1 VRTGQQLGRLGSGG
15 SASGPDLY
23 FGIDD
28 GRDPLG
34 SNSLSF
40 EIDRFRF
47 GGSAAAGSTPGGLT
61 VTGKPHDARREHPL
75 ISSVSDYSR

>member
-1 VRTGQQLGRLGSGG
+1 VRTVQQLGRLGNGG
-15 SASGPDLY
+15 NASGLDLY

-34 SNSLSF
+34 SNSLSL

-47 GGSAAAGSTPGGLT
+47 EGSAAAGPTPSGLT

-75 ISSVSDYSR
+75 ISLVGDYSR

>member
-15 SASGPDLY
+15 SASGPDLV

-34 SNSLSF
+34 SNSVPF
-40 EIDRFRF
+40 EIDLLRVE
-47 GGSAAAGSTPGGLT
+47 GSAAAGPTPGGLT
-61 VTGKPHDARREHPL
+61 VTGKPHDVRRGHPL
-75 ISSVSDYSR
+75 IGSVGDYSR